1 MQVLVEQLY
10 DNASIAAGIVDDP
23 RSMLGR
29 LNNILSITV
38 DYAYKQKGSSS
49 DA

>member
-1 MQVLVEQLY
+1 MMLQMLIEQLY

-29 LNNILSITV
+29 LNNMLTLTV
-38 DYAYKQKGSSS
+38 DYVYKNKL
-49 DA
+49 